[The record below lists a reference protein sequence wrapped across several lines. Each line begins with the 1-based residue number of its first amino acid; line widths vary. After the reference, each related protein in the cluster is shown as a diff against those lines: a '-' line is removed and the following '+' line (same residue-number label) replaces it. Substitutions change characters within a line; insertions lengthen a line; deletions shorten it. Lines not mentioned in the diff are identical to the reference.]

1 MKPQEVFGA
10 LCAVAGFITASHAGT
25 SGPGDRDF
33 GSYNVHVK
41 TTKGFYNTGLR
52 IVDFSNTCT
61 DGSLGAMSWSSDKNT
76 AELNCTAASSSN
88 NWEYFNRFT
97 FEPSGK
103 LVFDLVGASD
113 TGFQRPADF
122 IDKVYRSRVDRY
134 TRTSFNIRDELGR
147 LVDTGKNVR
156 DFHTDCA
163 QLKGKTFT
171 QTIDAEHIQFSCKRT
186 LDFIEH
192 PAIKPATVTFNFLF
206 KDDGNLILLE
216 RVNVNDRPQLRTA
229 DVESLI
235 ANLNTKR

>member
-1 MKPQEVFGA
+1 MKPQTILGA
-10 LCAVAGFITASHAGT
+10 LFAVAGFITTSHAGT
-25 SGPGDRDF
+25 SGPSNRDF
-33 GSYNVHVK
+33 GSSEVYIK

-52 IVDFSNTCT
+52 TVDFSNTCT
-61 DGSLGAMSWSSDKNT
+61 EGSAGAMSWSSDKNN

-97 FEPSGK
+97 FDPTGK

-134 TRTSFNIRDELGR
+134 TRTSVNFRDELGR
-147 LVDTGKNVR
+147 LVDTAKNIR
-156 DFHTDCA
+156 DFHADCA
-163 QLKGKTFT
+163 QAKGTTFT
-171 QTIDAEHIQFSCKRT
+171 QTIDADHIRFSCKRT

-192 PAIKPATVTFNFLF
+192 PATRPDTVTFHFLF

-216 RVNVNDRPQLRTA
+216 RVNVNDRPQLRA
-229 DVESLI
+229 SDVESLI
-235 ANLNTKR
+235 ESLNAKR